1 MTYKFLLREN
11 AHKIFNDIFI
21 DNKVKTV
28 VSAKHTTN
36 KVHISIKLH
45 I

>member
-1 MTYKFLLREN
+1 MIYKFLLREN
-11 AHKIFNDIFI
+11 AHKMFNDIFI

-28 VSAKHTTN
+28 ISVKHTAN